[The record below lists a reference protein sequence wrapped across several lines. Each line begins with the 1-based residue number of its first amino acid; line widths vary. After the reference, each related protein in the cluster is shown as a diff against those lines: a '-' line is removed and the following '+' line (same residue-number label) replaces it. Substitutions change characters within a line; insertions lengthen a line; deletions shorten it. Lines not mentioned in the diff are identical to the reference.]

1 MLVKFINQYNR
12 DDLNNTNLKAELAKV
27 FEVDDRFDWTGSYGL
42 NLHDPAGCFAALPVR
57 TEMVDTMRVYHCCFK
72 PEQSSIESAN
82 FPNDLCT
89 EIASNMATVC
99 HLIALVSPIA
109 FAIHTYDDFRIDVVF
124 SNVFEGDGTIDEN
137 VLNDLLYHIRDIA

>member
-1 MLVKFINQYNR
+1 
-12 DDLNNTNLKAELAKV
+12 
-27 FEVDDRFDWTGSYGL
+27 
-42 NLHDPAGCFAALPVR
+42 
-57 TEMVDTMRVYHCCFK
+57 
-72 PEQSSIESAN
+72 
-82 FPNDLCT
+82 
-89 EIASNMATVC
+89 MATVC